1 MAVNSNILNME
12 INAKF
17 LYRNNFCSLK
27 YAEHKMAKI
36 RKALG
41 LFQISVKSYCEFYKV
56 DPFLFVDAK

>member
-1 MAVNSNILNME
+1 MSVLNTE

-27 YAEHKMAKI
+27 YAEYKMTRI

-41 LFQISVKSYCEFYKV
+41 LFQISVKTYCEFYKV
-56 DPFLFVDAK
+56 DPALFTNAR